1 MDFSKLQEAILD
13 GSVKGVEESVNTAIN
28 EGIEPEVVLS
38 EGLIKGMDEVG
49 ELFRNNEIYV
59 PEVLISVRAMKAGL
73 AIIKPLLAAKDFKP
87 VGVVVIGT
95 VKDDLHDIGK
105 NLVAMMLEGAG
116 FQIVD
121 AGVNVDAETFIKL
134 AKENNAKIICMS
146 ALLTTTMAYMKT
158 VVEEV
163 TAAGI
168 RDQVKIMVGG
178 APLSQKFA
186 DEIGA
191 DAYTEDA
198 ASAAK
203 RALELIN
210 A

>member
-13 GSVKGVEESVNTAIN
+13 GSVKKVEENVNAAIS

-59 PEVLISVRAMKAGL
+59 PEVLVSVRAMKAGL

-121 AGVNVDAETFIKL
+121 AGVNVDAETYVRL

-146 ALLTTTMAYMKT
+146 ALLTTTMSYMKT
-158 VVEEV
+158 VVDEV
-163 TAAGI
+163 VAAGI

-203 RALELIN
+203 RALELIG

>member
-13 GSVKGVEESVNTAIN
+13 GSVKKVEENVNAAIS
-28 EGIEPEVVLS
+28 EGIEPEVILS

-59 PEVLISVRAMKAGL
+59 PEVLVSVRAMKAGL

-105 NLVAMMLEGAG
+105 NLVAMMLEGSG

-121 AGVNVDAETFIKL
+121 AGVNVDAETFIRL
-134 AKENNAKIICMS
+134 AKENDAKIICMS
-146 ALLTTTMAYMKT
+146 ALLTTTMSYMKT

-203 RALELIN
+203 RALELIG

>member
-13 GSVKGVEESVNTAIN
+13 GSVKKVEENVNAAIS
-28 EGIEPEVVLS
+28 EGIEPEVVLA

-59 PEVLISVRAMKAGL
+59 PEVLVSVRAMKAGL

-121 AGVNVDAETFIKL
+121 AGVNVDAETFVRL

-146 ALLTTTMAYMKT
+146 ALLTTTMSYMKT
-158 VVEEV
+158 VVDEV
-163 TAAGI
+163 VAAGI

-203 RALELIN
+203 RALELIG